1 MATLKHDLSVLFPAS
16 DSIPPDFASPPV
28 EQREF
33 LVDGELR
40 TWDGPSQEVLSVV
53 CVRRDGRLEQSRLG
67 SYPLLDEAAATEA
80 LEAACTAY
88 DHGKGEWPTMSVER
102 RIRHVQ
108 DFTFRMKQHRREVV
122 NLLMWE
128 IGKPLADSEKEFDR
142 TVAYI
147 DDTIDALKN
156 LDRISSR

>member
-67 SYPLLDEAAATEA
+67 SYPLLDEAAAPE
-80 LEAACTAY
+80 EE
-88 DHGKGEWPTMSVER
+88 GPTPAHLRDIVER
-102 RIRHVQ
+102 
-108 DFTFRMKQHRREVV
+108 DFLEGEEPGRGERADATPGPRKVPDAHESGRGRDDGADPSRTTEDEETRR
-122 NLLMWE
+122 
-128 IGKPLADSEKEFDR
+128 R
-142 TVAYI
+142 
-147 DDTIDALKN
+147 
-156 LDRISSR
+156 